1 MGGCLRGEKSVCQH
15 LLHPSGQ
22 SFPMS
27 SRFKV
32 DIGASEFLLL
42 KFPASSGFW
51 NYLILPP
58 LQLPSFLFLSLP
70 HTEKHQD
77 VFFKNKHYPSTSES
91 SNVLIKVWDNRKN
104 LKQCIV
110 IANISLKTTFDSPK
124 TSNLFPWWREKKIV
138 LHTCLYDLVSCQNS
152 QAPLFIPISFSC
164 FPSPHSLPLHLQ
176 QSCYE

>member
-1 MGGCLRGEKSVCQH
+1 MCASTFFTPQASL
-15 LLHPSGQ
+15 
-22 SFPMS
+22 PMS

-32 DIGASEFLLL
+32 DIGSSEFLLL

-77 VFFKNKHYPSTSES
+77 VFFLNKHYPSTSGS
-91 SNVLIKVWDNRKN
+91 SNILIKVWGNRKN

-138 LHTCLYDLVSCQNS
+138 LHTCL
-152 QAPLFIPISFSC
+152 
-164 FPSPHSLPLHLQ
+164 
-176 QSCYE
+176 

>member
-32 DIGASEFLLL
+32 DIGSSEFLLL
-42 KFPASSGFW
+42 NIPASSGFW

-77 VFFKNKHYPSTSES
+77 VFLKNKHYPSTSES
-91 SNVLIKVWDNRKN
+91 SNILIKVWGNRKN

-138 LHTCLYDLVSCQNS
+138 LHTCL
-152 QAPLFIPISFSC
+152 
-164 FPSPHSLPLHLQ
+164 
-176 QSCYE
+176 